1 MESSVLRG
9 KHLVHVLTVA
19 DSLPFIREQVVEA
32 RRRGMSVTVVTSK
45 DERLVRFGL
54 ELGVRTVAV
63 EMPRRV
69 SPLND
74 WVSLNRL
81 TALFRRL
88 QPDLVHSHTPK
99 GGLLGTLAAAA
110 ANVPVRIYQ
119 MRGLPYVT
127 LRDPLRTVVMMT
139 ERLSCQAATR
149 VVCQSRSLLATA
161 MADRLCR
168 PEKAQVVLE
177 GGNGVDATVRFE
189 PSRSREAGRALRA
202 SWGVAADEVVVL
214 FVGRLVRDKGIR
226 ELLEA
231 FASLRARVPTVRLVL
246 AGPVEERDALD
257 AATLARLSS
266 PGVLHLGFRTDTP
279 ALYAASDLVVLPSH
293 REGFPNV
300 PVEAAAMERAVVST
314 LVPGCTDAVADGVT
328 GTLVPV
334 DDAHALEAALARY
347 VADPSL
353 RHRHGVAGRERVLRS
368 FRREAIVDAMMDL
381 YVLELA
387 GGH

>member
-32 RRRGMSVTVVTSK
+32 RRRGMVVTVVTSK
-45 DERLVRFGL
+45 DERLARFGF

-81 TALFRRL
+81 TALFRQL

-177 GGNGVDATVRFE
+177 GGKVAHGPCFLLS
-189 PSRSREAGRALRA
+189 PCMGR
-202 SWGVAADEVVVL
+202 
-214 FVGRLVRDKGIR
+214 
-226 ELLEA
+226 
-231 FASLRARVPTVRLVL
+231 
-246 AGPVEERDALD
+246 
-257 AATLARLSS
+257 
-266 PGVLHLGFRTDTP
+266 
-279 ALYAASDLVVLPSH
+279 
-293 REGFPNV
+293 
-300 PVEAAAMERAVVST
+300 
-314 LVPGCTDAVADGVT
+314 
-328 GTLVPV
+328 
-334 DDAHALEAALARY
+334 
-347 VADPSL
+347 
-353 RHRHGVAGRERVLRS
+353 
-368 FRREAIVDAMMDL
+368 
-381 YVLELA
+381 
-387 GGH
+387 